1 MLQRVKEKNQADLR
15 KKHNG
20 ATIQAGAPVLRL
32 RELSIGIVCVVILIM
47 WPLFMVWK
55 QIYIAN
61 MSVRDAALS
70 DSLVTL
76 NKQYAGLRLYS
87 ERLASTE
94 RIESIGRTCLGLEYP
109 ASGRIIVIR
118 EGGRA
123 ASVQEKQPGF
133 FAVLRKTVSRQKG

>member
-1 MLQRVKEKNQADLR
+1 MKERNQADPG
-15 KKHNG
+15 KKHSSSPV
-20 ATIQAGAPVLRL
+20 QAGAPVLRF
-32 RELSIGIVCVVILIM
+32 RELSIGIICVVILIM

-61 MSVRDAALS
+61 ISVRDAVLS

-109 ASGRIIVIR
+109 ASGQIIVIR
-118 EGGRA
+118 ENGRA
-123 ASVQEKQPGF
+123 APYQKKQPGF